1 MGAIVWA
8 YFVVSPGDFVVRSVM
23 SKVRYFTSS
32 SSDVDDCI
40 VVILKVDGFIVVGS
54 DVEGGVDSI
63 WVLLFNNRFKTI
75 ELVLQI

>member
-1 MGAIVWA
+1 MGAVVWA

-23 SKVRYFTSS
+23 SKVRYFTS